1 MTTRRIESEHWAGLA
16 IAALAHAGLL
26 AFLMLRPPSVPQTP
40 PVERVSVT
48 LADDVGLAA
57 SAPSQAEPAPAM
69 APSEGD
75 AAPPPA
81 PSAEAPPEPAPQP
94 ASLPKIQPQPQPKA
108 QPQPQPRPVPLPRQA
123 VPVKPSVAPPLP
135 RQVPQQ
141 AKPQPRPAQRPAQL
155 SAATAPP
162 LPRQVATRPV
172 ASAQPLPRQV
182 AASGSRTASGTRPGA
197 KSFSDAFANIGNPA
211 RASGTAPTP
220 KAALTGP
227 QKAALIGAISREIR
241 PHWRAPEGL
250 EAERLV
256 TFVTFNLNR
265 DGTISGTPTTRQE
278 GITDANRAQAS
289 RHAEQA
295 VRAVRLAA
303 PFDLPDAYYD
313 AWKRVIDFRFDRR
326 LSQ

>member
-1 MTTRRIESEHWAGLA
+1 MTTRRIEGRRIEGELWAGLA
-16 IAALAHAGLL
+16 VAALAHAGLL
-26 AFLMLRPPSVPQTP
+26 AFLMLRPPSVPQAP

-48 LADDVGLAA
+48 LADDVGLTE
-57 SAPSQAEPAPAM
+57 SAPSTAEPGPAM
-69 APSEGD
+69 APSEGE

-81 PSAEAPPEPAPQP
+81 PAPEPAP
-94 ASLPKIQPQPQPKA
+94 ASPLPSPEPGPVTPPTPLPKVQP
-108 QPQPQPRPVPLPRQA
+108 
-123 VPVKPSVAPPLP
+123 
-135 RQVPQQ
+135 
-141 AKPQPRPAQRPAQL
+141 KPQPRAVTPVRPATPTKS
-155 SAATAPP
+155 SAAPP
-162 LPRQVATRPV
+162 LPRQVAPTRPG
-172 ASAQPLPRQV
+172 ARSNAAPPLPRQ
-182 AASGSRTASGTRPGA
+182 AASQTRSAAAPRQPAGSTRATPTARPGA
-197 KSFSDAFANIGNPA
+197 KSFSDAFANMGNPA
-211 RASGTAPTP
+211 RATGTAATP

-256 TFVTFNLNR
+256 TYVTFNLNR

-278 GITDANRAQAS
+278 GITAANRPQAQ

-295 VRAVRLAA
+295 VRAIRLAA
-303 PFDLPDAYYD
+303 PFDLPVEYYD